1 MMKIDNDT
9 KQFIKL
15 RLENNVPEVENLTPI
30 ELREMRASMA
40 AVPSE
45 HQVQINHINEITIKS
60 ESRELKLR
68 IYSNK
73 NDDDNQPLII
83 FFHGGGFVMGD
94 LDSHD
99 LLCRHLTKKSEC
111 KLIAVDYSLAPEYKF
126 PCSLEDSIN
135 AVNYIF
141 KNNEQINFDKKKVVV
156 CGDSAGGNL
165 ALILAI
171 LSKEKKLPKI
181 IGQILFYPWIDF
193 TMSRPSMDIHLD
205 GLIVKKSTLDYF
217 ADHYLNKNDEIT
229 NWKISPLLYSDFY
242 GMPITYIYGAGLDPL
257 VDEGYALMKR
267 LKSFDN
273 EVYYKVYEG
282 QMHAFV
288 SNIVNL
294 PTSIDCINE
303 ASKAIKKII
312 QIS

>member
-1 MMKIDNDT
+1 
-9 KQFIKL
+9 
-15 RLENNVPEVENLTPI
+15 
-30 ELREMRASMA
+30 
-40 AVPSE
+40 
-45 HQVQINHINEITIKS
+45 
-60 ESRELKLR
+60 
-68 IYSNK
+68 
-73 NDDDNQPLII
+73 
-83 FFHGGGFVMGD
+83 MGD

-141 KNNEQINFDKKKVVV
+141 ENNKQIKFDKKKVIV

-165 ALILAI
+165 ALIVAI

-193 TMSRPSMDIHLD
+193 TMSRPSMSMNLD
-205 GLIVKKSTLDYF
+205 GLIVKKSTLNYF

-267 LKSFDN
+267 LKSFEN

-288 SNIVNL
+288 SNIVSL

-312 QIS
+312 QIN

>member
-1 MMKIDNDT
+1 MMKVDNDT

-40 AVPSE
+40 AVPSV

-141 KNNEQINFDKKKVVV
+141 ENNEQIKFDKKKVVV

-165 ALILAI
+165 ALIVAI

-193 TMSRPSMDIHLD
+193 TMSRPSMSINLD

-267 LKSFDN
+267 LKSFEN

-288 SNIVNL
+288 SNIVSL
-294 PTSIDCINE
+294 PTSIICINE
-303 ASKAIKKII
+303 ACDAIKQII
-312 QIS
+312 RDD

>member
-1 MMKIDNDT
+1 MEIDKDT

-15 RLENNVPEVENLTPI
+15 RLENNVPEVEKLTPI

-40 AVPSE
+40 TIPPE
-45 HQVQINHINEITIKS
+45 HQVQINHIKDITIKS
-60 ESRELKLR
+60 KNRDLKLR
-68 IYSNK
+68 EYSN
-73 NDDDNQPLII
+73 NDDHDQPLII

-94 LDSHD
+94 LYSHD

-135 AVNYIF
+135 AVKYVF
-141 KNNEQINFDKKKVVV
+141 ENNKQIKFDKNKVVV

-165 ALILAI
+165 ALNISI

-193 TMSRPSMDIHLD
+193 TMSRPSMSINLN

-217 ADHYLNKNDEIT
+217 ADHYLNDNDDIT
-229 NWKISPLLYSDFY
+229 NWQISPLLYSDFY
-242 GMPITYIYGAGLDPL
+242 GMPVTYIYGAGLDPL
-257 VDEGYALMKR
+257 IDEGYALMKR
-267 LKSFDN
+267 LKSFKN
-273 EVYYKVYEG
+273 EVHYKVYEG

-288 SNIVNL
+288 SNIVSL
-294 PTSIDCINE
+294 PTSIICINE
-303 ASKAIKKII
+303 ASDAIKQIIKID
-312 QIS
+312 

>member
-1 MMKIDNDT
+1 MMKVDNDT

-15 RLENNVPEVENLTPI
+15 RLENDVPEVEKLTPI

-60 ESRELKLR
+60 ESRELNLR

-141 KNNEQINFDKKKVVV
+141 ENNKQIKFDKKKVVV

-165 ALILAI
+165 ALIVAI

-193 TMSRPSMDIHLD
+193 TMSRPSMSINLD

-267 LKSFDN
+267 LKSFEN

-303 ASKAIKKII
+303 ASKAIRKII

>member
-68 IYSNK
+68 IYSNI
-73 NDDDNQPLII
+73 NDDDNKPLII
-83 FFHGGGFVMGD
+83 FLHGGGFVMGD

-99 LLCRHLTKKSEC
+99 LLCRHLSKKSEC
-111 KLIAVDYSLAPEYKF
+111 KQIAVDYSLAPEHKF

-135 AVNYIF
+135 AVKYVFENS
-141 KNNEQINFDKKKVVV
+141 KQIKFDKNKVVV

-165 ALILAI
+165 ALIISI
-171 LSKEKKLPKI
+171 LSKEQKLPKI
-181 IGQILFYPWIDF
+181 RGQVLFYPWIDF
-193 TMSRPSMDIHLD
+193 TMSRPSMSIKLD

-217 ADHYLNKNDEIT
+217 ADHYLNDNDDVT
-229 NWKISPLLYSDFY
+229 NWNISPLLYSDFY
-242 GMPITYIYGAGLDPL
+242 EMPTTYIYGAGLDPL

-267 LKSFDN
+267 LKSFKN

-288 SNIVNL
+288 SNIVTL
-294 PTSIDCINE
+294 PTSIICINE
-303 ASKAIKKII
+303 ACDAIKQII
-312 QIS
+312 RDD

>member
-1 MMKIDNDT
+1 MMKVDSDT
-9 KQFIKL
+9 RQFIKL
-15 RLENNVPEVENLTPI
+15 RLENNVPEVENLTPM

-141 KNNEQINFDKKKVVV
+141 ENNKQIKFDKKKVVV

-165 ALILAI
+165 ALIVTI

-193 TMSRPSMDIHLD
+193 TMSRPSMNINLD

-217 ADHYLNKNDEIT
+217 ADHYLNKNDEVT
-229 NWKISPLLYSDFY
+229 NWKISPLLYSNFY

-267 LKSFDN
+267 LKSFEN

-288 SNIVNL
+288 SNIVSL

-303 ASKAIKKII
+303 ASKAIKKIH
-312 QIS
+312 QIN

>member
-1 MMKIDNDT
+1 MKVDNDT

-45 HQVQINHINEITIKS
+45 HRVQINHINEITIKS

-111 KLIAVDYSLAPEYKF
+111 KLIAVDYSLAPEHKF
-126 PCSLEDSIN
+126 PCSLEDSTN
-135 AVNYIF
+135 VVKYVFENS
-141 KNNEQINFDKKKVVV
+141 KQIKFDKKKVVV

-165 ALILAI
+165 ALIVTI

-193 TMSRPSMDIHLD
+193 TMSRPSMSINLD
-205 GLIVKKSTLDYF
+205 GLIVRKSTLDYF
-217 ADHYLNKNDEIT
+217 ADHYLNDNDDVT

-267 LKSFDN
+267 LKSFEN
-273 EVYYKVYEG
+273 KVYYKVYEG

-288 SNIVNL
+288 SNIVSL

-303 ASKAIKKII
+303 ASQAIKKII
-312 QIS
+312 QIN

>member
-1 MMKIDNDT
+1 MKIDKDT

-15 RLENNVPEVENLTPI
+15 RLENNAPEVEDLTPTK
-30 ELREMRASMA
+30 LREMRASMA
-40 AVPSE
+40 MVPLE
-45 HQVQINHINEITIKS
+45 HQVQINQIKDITINS
-60 ESRELKLR
+60 ENRELKLR
-68 IYSNK
+68 IYSN
-73 NDDDNQPLII
+73 NDKKDQPLII

-99 LLCRHLTKKSEC
+99 LLCRYLVKKSGC
-111 KLIAVDYSLAPEYKF
+111 KLIAVDYSLAPEFKF

-135 AVNYIF
+135 AVKYIF
-141 KNNEQINFDKKKVVV
+141 KNKKEIKFDINKVIV

-165 ALILAI
+165 ALIISI
-171 LSKEKKLPKI
+171 LSKEQKLPKI
-181 IGQILFYPWIDF
+181 RGQILFYPWVDF
-193 TMSRPSMDIHLD
+193 TMSRPSMNIKLN

-217 ADHYLNKNDEIT
+217 ADHYLNDNDDIT

-242 GMPITYIYGAGLDPL
+242 KMPITYIYGAGLDPL

-267 LKSFDN
+267 LKSFKN

-288 SNIVNL
+288 SNIVSL
-294 PTSIDCINE
+294 PTSIVCINE
-303 ASKAIKKII
+303 ASDAIK
-312 QIS
+312 QIVGIN

>member
-1 MMKIDNDT
+1 MMKVDNDT

-15 RLENNVPEVENLTPI
+15 RLENNVPEVEKLTPI
-30 ELREMRASMA
+30 ELREIRASMA
-40 AVPSE
+40 TVPSE
-45 HQVQINHINEITIKS
+45 HQVRINHINEIKIKS
-60 ESRELKLR
+60 KSRKLKLR

-73 NDDDNQPLII
+73 NDDGNQPLII

-141 KNNEQINFDKKKVVV
+141 ENNKQIKFDKKKVVV

-165 ALILAI
+165 ALIVAI

-193 TMSRPSMDIHLD
+193 TMSRPSMSINLD

-217 ADHYLNKNDEIT
+217 ADHYLNENDEIT

-242 GMPITYIYGAGLDPL
+242 EMPITYIYGAGLDPL
-257 VDEGYALMKR
+257 ADEGYALMKR
-267 LKSFDN
+267 LKSFEN

-288 SNIVNL
+288 SNIVSL

-312 QIS
+312 QIN

>member
-15 RLENNVPEVENLTPI
+15 RLENNAPEVEDLKPI

-40 AVPSE
+40 AVPTE
-45 HQVQINHINEITIKS
+45 HQVQINHIKEIEIKS
-60 ESRELKLR
+60 ENRKIKLR
-68 IYSNK
+68 IYSNND
-73 NDDDNQPLII
+73 NDDQPLII

-99 LLCRHLTKKSEC
+99 LLCRHLSKKSEC
-111 KLIAVDYSLAPEYKF
+111 KLIAVDYSLAPEHKF

-135 AVNYIF
+135 AVKYVFENS
-141 KNNEQINFDKKKVVV
+141 KQIKFDKNKVVV

-165 ALILAI
+165 ALIISI
-171 LSKEKKLPKI
+171 LSKEQKLPKI
-181 IGQILFYPWIDF
+181 RGQILFYPWIDF
-193 TMSRPSMDIHLD
+193 TMSRPSMSIKLD

-217 ADHYLNKNDEIT
+217 ADHYLNDNDDVT
-229 NWKISPLLYSDFY
+229 NWKISPLLYSDFH
-242 GMPITYIYGAGLDPL
+242 GMPTTYIYGAGLDPL

-267 LKSFDN
+267 LKSFKN

-288 SNIVNL
+288 SNIVSL
-294 PTSIDCINE
+294 PTSIICINE
-303 ASKAIKKII
+303 ACDAIKQII
-312 QIS
+312 RND

>member
-1 MMKIDNDT
+1 MMKVDNDT

-40 AVPSE
+40 TVPSE
-45 HQVQINHINEITIKS
+45 HQVQIHHINEITIKS

-141 KNNEQINFDKKKVVV
+141 ENNKQIKFDKKKVVV

-165 ALILAI
+165 ALIVAI

-181 IGQILFYPWIDF
+181 IGQILFYPWIEF
-193 TMSRPSMDIHLD
+193 RL
-205 GLIVKKSTLDYF
+205 
-217 ADHYLNKNDEIT
+217 T
-229 NWKISPLLYSDFY
+229 N
-242 GMPITYIYGAGLDPL
+242 
-257 VDEGYALMKR
+257 
-267 LKSFDN
+267 
-273 EVYYKVYEG
+273 
-282 QMHAFV
+282 
-288 SNIVNL
+288 
-294 PTSIDCINE
+294 C
-303 ASKAIKKII
+303 
-312 QIS
+312 

>member
-1 MMKIDNDT
+1 MMKVDNDT

-45 HQVQINHINEITIKS
+45 HQVQINNINEIKIKS
-60 ESRELKLR
+60 ENRKLKLR
-68 IYSNK
+68 IYSNND
-73 NDDDNQPLII
+73 NDDQPLII

-94 LDSHD
+94 LESHD
-99 LLCRHLTKKSEC
+99 LLCRHLTKKSKC
-111 KLIAVDYSLAPEYKF
+111 KLIAVDYSLAPEHKF
-126 PCSLEDSIN
+126 PCSLEDAIN
-135 AVNYIF
+135 AVKYVFENS
-141 KNNEQINFDKKKVVV
+141 KQIKFDKNKVVV

-165 ALILAI
+165 ALIISI
-171 LSKEKKLPKI
+171 LSKEQKIPKI
-181 IGQILFYPWIDF
+181 KGQILFYPWIDF
-193 TMSRPSMDIHLD
+193 TMSRPSMSIKLD

-217 ADHYLNKNDEIT
+217 ANHYLNDNDDVT

-242 GMPITYIYGAGLDPL
+242 GMPPTYIFGAGLDPL

-267 LKSFDN
+267 LKSFKN
-273 EVYYKVYEG
+273 KVHYKVYEG

-288 SNIVNL
+288 SNIISL
-294 PTSIDCINE
+294 PTSIMCINE
-303 ASKAIKKII
+303 ASDAIKQII
-312 QIS
+312 RMD

>member
-1 MMKIDNDT
+1 MMKVDNDT

-15 RLENNVPEVENLTPI
+15 RLENNAPEVENLTPI

-99 LLCRHLTKKSEC
+99 LLCRHLTTKSEC

-141 KNNEQINFDKKKVVV
+141 ENNKQIKFDKKKVVV

-165 ALILAI
+165 ALIVAI
-171 LSKEKKLPKI
+171 LSKEKKLPRI

-193 TMSRPSMDIHLD
+193 TMSRPSMSINLD

-217 ADHYLNKNDEIT
+217 ANHYLNENDEIT

-267 LKSFDN
+267 LKSFEN

-294 PTSIDCINE
+294 PTSILCINE

-312 QIS
+312 QIN

>member
-1 MMKIDNDT
+1 MMKVDNDT

-15 RLENNVPEVENLTPI
+15 RLENNAPEVENLTPI
-30 ELREMRASMA
+30 ELREMRSSMA
-40 AVPSE
+40 TVPSE

-99 LLCRHLTKKSEC
+99 LLCRHLTTKSEC

-141 KNNEQINFDKKKVVV
+141 ENNKQIKFDKKKVVV

-165 ALILAI
+165 ALIVAI

-193 TMSRPSMDIHLD
+193 TMSRPSMSINFD
-205 GLIVKKSTLDYF
+205 GLIVKRSTLDYF
-217 ADHYLNKNDEIT
+217 ANHYLNKNDEIT

-267 LKSFDN
+267 LKSFEN

-288 SNIVNL
+288 SNIVSL

-312 QIS
+312 QIN

>member
-1 MMKIDNDT
+1 MMKVDNDT

-40 AVPSE
+40 TVPSE
-45 HQVQINHINEITIKS
+45 HQVPINHINETTMKS

-141 KNNEQINFDKKKVVV
+141 ENDKQIKFDKKKVVV

-165 ALILAI
+165 ALIVAI

-193 TMSRPSMDIHLD
+193 TMSRPSMSINLD

-229 NWKISPLLYSDFY
+229 NWKISPLFYSDFY

-267 LKSFDN
+267 LKSFEN

-288 SNIVNL
+288 SNIVSL

-303 ASKAIKKII
+303 ASKAIKKIN
-312 QIS
+312 QIN

>member
-1 MMKIDNDT
+1 MKIDNDT
-9 KQFIKL
+9 KQFIKS
-15 RLENNVPEVENLTPI
+15 RLENNAPEVEDLTPI

-40 AVPSE
+40 TVPNE
-45 HQVQINHINEITIKS
+45 HQVQINHIKEIQIKS
-60 ESRELKLR
+60 ENRKIKLR
-68 IYSNK
+68 IYSNND
-73 NDDDNQPLII
+73 NDDQPLII

-94 LDSHD
+94 LESHD

-111 KLIAVDYSLAPEYKF
+111 KLIAVDYSLAPENKF
-126 PCSLEDSIN
+126 PCSLEDTIN
-135 AVNYIF
+135 AVKYVFENS
-141 KNNEQINFDKKKVVV
+141 KQIKFDKNKVLV

-165 ALILAI
+165 ALIVAI

-193 TMSRPSMDIHLD
+193 TMSRPSMSINLD

-242 GMPITYIYGAGLDPL
+242 GMPTTYIYGAGLDPL
-257 VDEGYALMKR
+257 VDEGYALTKR
-267 LKSFDN
+267 LKSFKN

-288 SNIVNL
+288 SNIVSL

-312 QIS
+312 QIN

>member
-1 MMKIDNDT
+1 MMKVDNDT

-111 KLIAVDYSLAPEYKF
+111 KLIAVDYSLAPEHKF
-126 PCSLEDSIN
+126 PCSLEDSTN
-135 AVNYIF
+135 VVKYVFENS
-141 KNNEQINFDKKKVVV
+141 KQIKFDKNKVVV

-165 ALILAI
+165 ALIISI
-171 LSKEKKLPKI
+171 LSKEQKLPKI
-181 IGQILFYPWIDF
+181 RGQILFYPWIDF
-193 TMSRPSMDIHLD
+193 TMSRPSMSINLD

-217 ADHYLNKNDEIT
+217 ADHYLKKNDEIT
-229 NWKISPLLYSDFY
+229 NWEISPLLYSDFY

-267 LKSFDN
+267 LKSFEN

-288 SNIVNL
+288 SNIVSL

-312 QIS
+312 QIN

>member
-1 MMKIDNDT
+1 MMKVDNDT

-141 KNNEQINFDKKKVVV
+141 EYYKQIKFDKKKVVV

-165 ALILAI
+165 ALIVAI

-193 TMSRPSMDIHLD
+193 TMSRPSMSINLD

-267 LKSFDN
+267 LKSFEN

-288 SNIVNL
+288 SNIVSL
-294 PTSIDCINE
+294 PTSIICINE
-303 ASKAIKKII
+303 ACDAIKQII
-312 QIS
+312 RKD

>member
-1 MMKIDNDT
+1 MKIDDDT

-15 RLENNVPEVENLTPI
+15 RLENNVPEVEDLTPI
-30 ELREMRASMA
+30 ELREMRASMG
-40 AVPSE
+40 AVPPK
-45 HQVQINHINEITIKS
+45 HQVQINHINEIKIKS
-60 ESRELKLR
+60 ENRKLKLR
-68 IYSNK
+68 IYSNND
-73 NDDDNQPLII
+73 NDDQPLII

-141 KNNEQINFDKKKVVV
+141 ENNKQIKFDKKKVVV

-165 ALILAI
+165 ALLVAI
-171 LSKEKKLPKI
+171 FSKEKKIPKI

-193 TMSRPSMDIHLD
+193 TMSRPSMSLNLD

-267 LKSFDN
+267 LKSFEN

-288 SNIVNL
+288 SNIVSL

-312 QIS
+312 QIN

>member
-1 MMKIDNDT
+1 MMKVDNDT

-15 RLENNVPEVENLTPI
+15 RLENNVPEVENLSPI

-40 AVPSE
+40 EVPYE
-45 HQVQINHINEITIKS
+45 HQVQINNINEIKIKS
-60 ESRELKLR
+60 ENRKVKLR
-68 IYSNK
+68 IYSNID
-73 NDDDNQPLII
+73 NDDQPLII

-99 LLCRHLTKKSEC
+99 LLCRHLAKKSEC
-111 KLIAVDYSLAPEYKF
+111 KLIAIDYSLAPEYKF

-141 KNNEQINFDKKKVVV
+141 ENNEQIKFDKKKVVV

-165 ALILAI
+165 ALIVAI

-193 TMSRPSMDIHLD
+193 TMSRPSMSINLD

-217 ADHYLNKNDEIT
+217 ADHYLNKNDKIT

-267 LKSFDN
+267 LKSFEN

-303 ASKAIKKII
+303 ACKAIKKII
-312 QIS
+312 QIN

>member
-1 MMKIDNDT
+1 MMKVDNDT

-15 RLENNVPEVENLTPI
+15 RLENNVPEVENLSPI

-45 HQVQINHINEITIKS
+45 HQVQINRVNEITIKS

-111 KLIAVDYSLAPEYKF
+111 KLIAVEYSLAPEFKF

-141 KNNEQINFDKKKVVV
+141 ENNKKIKFDKKKVVV

-165 ALILAI
+165 ALIVAI

-193 TMSRPSMDIHLD
+193 TMSRPSMSINLD

-267 LKSFDN
+267 LKSFEN
-273 EVYYKVYEG
+273 QVYYKVYEG

-288 SNIVNL
+288 SN
-294 PTSIDCINE
+294 
-303 ASKAIKKII
+303 
-312 QIS
+312 

>member
-1 MMKIDNDT
+1 MMKVDNDT

-111 KLIAVDYSLAPEYKF
+111 KLIAVDYSLAPEHKF

-135 AVNYIF
+135 AVKYVFENS
-141 KNNEQINFDKKKVVV
+141 KQIKFDKNKVVV

-165 ALILAI
+165 ALIISI
-171 LSKEKKLPKI
+171 LSKEQKLPKI
-181 IGQILFYPWIDF
+181 RGQILFYPWIDF
-193 TMSRPSMDIHLD
+193 TMSRPSMSIKLD

-217 ADHYLNKNDEIT
+217 ADHYLNDNDDVT

-242 GMPITYIYGAGLDPL
+242 GMPTTYIYGAGLDPL

-267 LKSFDN
+267 LKSFKN

-288 SNIVNL
+288 SNIVSL
-294 PTSIDCINE
+294 PTSIICINE
-303 ASKAIKKII
+303 ACDAIKQII
-312 QIS
+312 RND

>member
-1 MMKIDNDT
+1 MMKVDNDT

-45 HQVQINHINEITIKS
+45 HQVQINNINEITIKS

-111 KLIAVDYSLAPEYKF
+111 KLIAVDYSLAPENKF

-141 KNNEQINFDKKKVVV
+141 ENNKQIKFDKKKVVV

-165 ALILAI
+165 ALIVAI

-193 TMSRPSMDIHLD
+193 TMSRPSMSINLD

-267 LKSFDN
+267 LKSFEN
-273 EVYYKVYEG
+273 QVYYKVYEG

-288 SNIVNL
+288 SNIVSL

-303 ASKAIKKII
+303 ASKAIKKIN
-312 QIS
+312 QIN

>member
-30 ELREMRASMA
+30 ELRGMRASMA

-60 ESRELKLR
+60 ESRGLKLR

-73 NDDDNQPLII
+73 NDDDDQPLII

-141 KNNEQINFDKKKVVV
+141 ENNKKIKFDKKKVVV

-165 ALILAI
+165 ALIVAI
-171 LSKEKKLPKI
+171 LSKEIKLPKI

-193 TMSRPSMDIHLD
+193 TMSRPSMSINLD

-267 LKSFDN
+267 LKSFEN

-288 SNIVNL
+288 SNIVSL

-312 QIS
+312 QIN

>member
-1 MMKIDNDT
+1 MKVDNDT

-141 KNNEQINFDKKKVVV
+141 ENNKQIKFDKKKVVV

-165 ALILAI
+165 SLIVAI

-193 TMSRPSMDIHLD
+193 TMSRPSMSINLD

-217 ADHYLNKNDEIT
+217 SDHYLNKNDEIT

-267 LKSFDN
+267 LKSFEN

-288 SNIVNL
+288 SNIVSL
-294 PTSIDCINE
+294 PTSIICINE
-303 ASKAIKKII
+303 ACDAIKQII
-312 QIS
+312 RND

>member
-1 MMKIDNDT
+1 MMKVDNDT

-40 AVPSE
+40 TVPSE
-45 HQVQINHINEITIKS
+45 HQVPINHINETTMKS

-141 KNNEQINFDKKKVVV
+141 ENNKKIKFNKKKVVV

-165 ALILAI
+165 ALIVAI

-193 TMSRPSMDIHLD
+193 TMSRPSMSINLD

-267 LKSFDN
+267 LKSFEN

-288 SNIVNL
+288 SNIVSL

-303 ASKAIKKII
+303 AIKAIKKII
-312 QIS
+312 QIN

>member
-1 MMKIDNDT
+1 MKVDNDT

-15 RLENNVPEVENLTPI
+15 RLENNFPEVESLTPI
-30 ELREMRASMA
+30 ELREMRTSMA

-68 IYSNK
+68 LYSNK
-73 NDDDNQPLII
+73 NDDHNQPLII

-99 LLCRHLTKKSEC
+99 LLCRHLTQKSEC

-141 KNNEQINFDKKKVVV
+141 KNNEQIKFDKKKVVV

-303 ASKAIKKII
+303 VSKAIKKII